1 MEERM
6 GNLGV
11 VDRRKQSQLRDS
23 SPQHQNCLEG
33 PEEGE
38 AKSIHLQHATDR
50 DPLTQFLRI
59 YPPERDYCGMK
70 GECQH
75 IQCFSLQNEL
85 IIDIRYLNSQASG
98 VFHSDTKILFLK
110 IN

>member
-6 GNLGV
+6 GNLGAV
-11 VDRRKQSQLRDS
+11 ERRKQSQLRDS

-38 AKSIHLQHATDR
+38 AKASIYSM
-50 DPLTQFLRI
+50 PLIEIQITQFLRI

-85 IIDIRYLNSQASG
+85 ITDIR
-98 VFHSDTKILFLK
+98 
-110 IN
+110 